1 MKNELIIIV
10 LTLFSLNTYS
20 QNKFKVD
27 IGVSPELN
35 YSVQKGE
42 GLNESI
48 QQKSRIGYGIGFGV
62 YSNYSIN
69 SSIDLRIG
77 LNYNFRNYKLEVSN
91 LIFPSTIINNEEPNK
106 IDENV
111 QVQNVSIPLMIVY
124 KINTNVSLLG
134 GISIETTISDQRNR
148 NLLNDEGKETLL
160 SQNAEINTSPISM
173 NFGVSK
179 MISDKIFIL
188 PMINIGFTELEFPI
202 VEPIAKP
209 LINFQIGV
217 NYKL

>member
-1 MKNELIIIV
+1 MCIRD
-10 LTLFSLNTYS
+10 S
-20 QNKFKVD
+20 
-27 IGVSPELN
+27 
-35 YSVQKGE
+35 
-42 GLNESI
+42 
-48 QQKSRIGYGIGFGV
+48 
-62 YSNYSIN
+62 
-69 SSIDLRIG
+69 
-77 LNYNFRNYKLEVSN
+77 
-91 LIFPSTIINNEEPNK
+91 
-106 IDENV
+106 
-111 QVQNVSIPLMIVY
+111 Y